1 MFFFIKDAEN
11 IFTKGSFVDQCQD
24 PECDFEYVQDVFEK
38 INKSVSDFMSF
49 LWYILIYMFPRAK
62 FCLNKRR
69 K

>member
-1 MFFFIKDAEN
+1 MFILIKAAES
-11 IFTKGSFVDQCQD
+11 IFTKGSFVYQCQD
-24 PECDFEYVQDVFEK
+24 PQCDFEYVQDVFEI

>member
-1 MFFFIKDAEN
+1 MFILIKAAEN
-11 IFTKGSFVDQCQD
+11 IFTKGYFVYQCQD
-24 PECDFEYVQDVFEK
+24 PQCDFEYVQDVFEI

>member
-1 MFFFIKDAEN
+1 MFILIKAAEN
-11 IFTKGSFVDQCQD
+11 IFTKGSFVYQCQD
-24 PECDFEYVQDVFEK
+24 PQCDFEYVEDVFEI

>member
-1 MFFFIKDAEN
+1 MFILIKAAEN
-11 IFTKGSFVDQCQD
+11 IFTKGSFVYQCQD
-24 PECDFEYVQDVFEK
+24 PQCDFEYVQDVFE
-38 INKSVSDFMSF
+38 ITNKSVSDFMSF